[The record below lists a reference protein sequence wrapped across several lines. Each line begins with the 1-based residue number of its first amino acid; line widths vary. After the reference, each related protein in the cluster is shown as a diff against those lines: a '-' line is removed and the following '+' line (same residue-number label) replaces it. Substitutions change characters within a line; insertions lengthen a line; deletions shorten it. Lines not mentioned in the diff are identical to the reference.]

1 MVRVFVRQIPGVKA
15 PGPRRLHSRP
25 VGPVLLV
32 GHDADETF
40 GLAPAVLEEAGLEV
54 RVHDSA
60 RLGPPEAD
68 PGDLGGL
75 VVFGGVMNVDETDR
89 FPFLAAERELVRRAV
104 GHGLPYLGICLG
116 AQMLARAFDVAVY
129 RAPVREIGFS
139 VLHPTEAAA
148 GDPLVS
154 VFRDGDMVFHWHED
168 TFDLPE
174 GATLL
179 ATGDEVEIQAFRVG
193 ARAWG
198 LQFHVEVDRAELDLW
213 LDVAGPE
220 GLARWGATAEELR
233 AQADRHLPTQEERAR
248 ELFSRFAGVVL
259 GT

>member
-1 MVRVFVRQIPGVKA
+1 
-15 PGPRRLHSRP
+15 

-40 GLAPAVLEEAGLEV
+40 GLAPAVLAEAGLEV
-54 RVHDSA
+54 RTHDSA
-60 RLGPPEAD
+60 GLGPPEVDLGA
-68 PGDLGGL
+68 LGGL
-75 VVFGGVMNVDETDR
+75 VVFGGVMNVDETDAH
-89 FPFLAAERELVRRAV
+89 PFLAVERELVARAV
-104 GHGLPYLGICLG
+104 DRGLPFLGICLG
-116 AQMLARAFDVAVY
+116 AQMLARALGVPVY

-139 VLHPTEAAA
+139 ALHPTEAAA
-148 GDPLVS
+148 EDPLLS
-154 VFRDGDMVFHWHED
+154 VFRDGDPVFHWHED

-179 ATGDEVEIQAFRVG
+179 ATGDRVEVQAFRAG

-198 LQFHVEVDRAELDLW
+198 IQFHVEVDRPEFDLW

-233 AQADRHLPTQEERAR
+233 AQADRHLPVQEERAR
-248 ELFSRFAGVVL
+248 ELFRRFARVVR
-259 GT
+259 GS